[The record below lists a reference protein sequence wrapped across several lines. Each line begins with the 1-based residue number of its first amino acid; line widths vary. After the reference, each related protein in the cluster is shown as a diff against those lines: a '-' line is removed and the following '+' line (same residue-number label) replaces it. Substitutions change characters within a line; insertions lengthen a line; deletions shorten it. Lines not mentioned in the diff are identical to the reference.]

1 MTPIDH
7 YRRREAPVSI
17 SPSARVLNADCLA
30 ALRRDGVRADGEPRF
45 VKEEEK

>member
-1 MTPIDH
+1 MNAAHI
-7 YRRREAPVSI
+7 
-17 SPSARVLNADCLA
+17 LNADCLA

>member
-1 MTPIDH
+1 MSTAEVRH
-7 YRRREAPVSI
+7 
-17 SPSARVLNADCLA
+17 ADCLA

>member
-1 MTPIDH
+1 MSNAHI
-7 YRRREAPVSI
+7 
-17 SPSARVLNADCLA
+17 LNADCLA